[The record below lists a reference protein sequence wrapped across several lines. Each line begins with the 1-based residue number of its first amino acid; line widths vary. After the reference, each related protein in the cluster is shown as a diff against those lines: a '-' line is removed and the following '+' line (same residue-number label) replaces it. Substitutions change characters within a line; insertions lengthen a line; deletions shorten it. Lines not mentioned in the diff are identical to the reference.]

1 VAEVVVV
8 ENWQP
13 WRVVLVYHHWVCFNL
28 VLESAHFK
36 PGYAFYSRRCVRVRV
51 TVSGGRSFSLSKC
64 TTIPFCLVPL
74 YIQTAS
80 DSLWTIWFSLKSWT
94 AEFPLGI
101 AGLFEPH

>member
-36 PGYAFYSRRCVRVRV
+36 PSYAFYSRRCVRVRV
-51 TVSGGRSFSLSKC
+51 TVSGGRSFSLS
-64 TTIPFCLVPL
+64 TIPFCLVPL
-74 YIQTAS
+74 YILYPI
-80 DSLWTIWFSLKSWT
+80 DSVGQSVDDLVFPQIMDSRV
-94 AEFPLGI
+94 PLGNCRVV
-101 AGLFEPH
+101 